1 MSDVRIIEIK
11 QSVFADNDR
20 QADQLRAELKE
31 KGFLVVSGRINR
43 RYFLE
48 KACYGTDK
56 YDERN
61 E

>member
-31 KGFLVVSGRINR
+31 KGVFLLNMMSSPGAGKIGR
-43 RYFLE
+43 
-48 KACYGTDK
+48 AHV
-56 YDERN
+56 
-61 E
+61 

>member
-31 KGFLVVSGRINR
+31 KGVFLLNLLPLRQNQ
-43 RYFLE
+43 
-48 KACYGTDK
+48 
-56 YDERN
+56 
-61 E
+61 